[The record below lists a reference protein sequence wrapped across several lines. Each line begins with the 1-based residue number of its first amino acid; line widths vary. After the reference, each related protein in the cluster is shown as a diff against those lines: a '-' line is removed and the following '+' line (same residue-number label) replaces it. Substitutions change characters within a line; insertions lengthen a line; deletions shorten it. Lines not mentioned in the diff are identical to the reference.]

1 MKNAATNHR
10 SIHNQLET
18 YRRHRCEANV
28 NYSGSNRLVLLSFKC
43 DGSFPRLS
51 SSSSLILI
59 SAFLLLTASLP
70 LPFPLSPP
78 LRSRSHFLF
87 LLSHSLQPTSSLP
100 AFLPHFRLLS
110 PPLIVFLFLF
120 LSYHAPDKTGKK
132 NPKRMGT
139 NERLLR
145 RTDRSQ
151 RPEAPLHSCS
161 AAACCVQ
168 RPDNAKTS
176 VTRDESSERQIL

>member
-1 MKNAATNHR
+1 MAP
-10 SIHNQLET
+10 
-18 YRRHRCEANV
+18 
-28 NYSGSNRLVLLSFKC
+28 
-43 DGSFPRLS
+43 FPQSS
-51 SSSSLILI
+51 SSSSLIVI

-87 LLSHSLQPTSSLP
+87 LFLLSLFFSPTPFSPLPSAHSLPPSL
-100 AFLPHFRLLS
+100 AHFRLLS
-110 PPLIVFLFLF
+110 PPPILFLF
-120 LSYHAPDKTGKK
+120 LSYHAPDKTEKK
-132 NPKRMGT
+132 NPKRMDT

-161 AAACCVQ
+161 AAACCVL